1 MNFRVG
7 IGYDIHRLK
16 PGIKL
21 VLGGVEI
28 PFDMGLDAHSDGDA
42 LLHAICDAIL
52 GAASMGDI
60 GMHFPDTD
68 KKFKGADSAKLAAD
82 VAKMARDAGWKIVNI
97 DSNIIAQRPKMRPVI
112 DDIRKSISKI
122 FEIEFDTVSVKAR
135 TNEGLDAVGRE
146 EGIAVQAVVLLSK

>member
-1 MNFRVG
+1 
-7 IGYDIHRLK
+7 
-16 PGIKL
+16 
-21 VLGGVEI
+21 
-28 PFDMGLDAHSDGDA
+28 
-42 LLHAICDAIL
+42 
-52 GAASMGDI
+52 MGDI

>member
-28 PFDMGLDAHSDGDA
+28 PFEMGLDAHSDGDA

-60 GMHFPDTD
+60 GLHFPDTD
-68 KKFKGADSAKLAAD
+68 KKFKGADSAKLAMD
-82 VAKMARDAGWKIVNI
+82 VVRMAKDAGWRIVNI
-97 DSNIIAQRPKMRPVI
+97 DSNIIAQRPKMRPAIEDV
-112 DDIRKSISKI
+112 RKSISKI
-122 FEIEFDTVSVKAR
+122 FGIELDSVSVKAR

-146 EGIAVQAVVLLSK
+146 EGIAVQAVVMLTK

>member
-52 GAASMGDI
+52 GAAALGDI

-68 KKFKGADSAKLAAD
+68 KKFKGADSTKLAAD
-82 VAKMARDAGWKIVNI
+82 VAKMARYAGWKIVNV
-97 DSNIIAQRPKMRPVI
+97 DTNIIAQRPKMRPII
-112 DDIRKSISKI
+112 DDIRKSISDI
-122 FEIEFDTVSVKAR
+122 FQIEIGAVSVKAR
-135 TNEGLDAVGRE
+135 TNEGLDAVGHE
-146 EGIAVQAVVLLSK
+146 EGIAVQAVVLLAK